1 MPGASPR
8 SSPSWRPEGEET
20 RPLKYFARKFGM
32 LLVTLFVALSLN
44 FLLPRL
50 MPGDPARALLDKMES
65 IPPEQ
70 LDSIR
75 AAFGLDTDKPL
86 IVQYGNYL
94 RNTLRGD
101 LGVSFSRF
109 PIPVSEVMSVALPW
123 SIGLMGLCTIISFA
137 LGTAIGVAAA
147 WKRKTRLASFTVGFF
162 SFVRSFPYFWLGL
175 VLIYTLAFKLRLF
188 PLGNAYDVNAAR
200 GSLAWWL
207 SVVRHGALPALT
219 IIISSLGAWILRMR
233 NNMIN
238 VLAEDYV
245 TVALAKG
252 LPLQRIKSMYAAKNA
267 ILPSV
272 TGFAMSLGFVIG
284 GGLVTEMVFA
294 YPGIGYMLYQA
305 VNAKDYPLMQAIF
318 LFIAVAVL
326 IANFLA
332 DIAVMILDPRV
343 RDGAK

>member
-1 MPGASPR
+1 M
-8 SSPSWRPEGEET
+8 
-20 RPLKYFARKFGM
+20 KYFLRKLG
-32 LLVTLFVALSLN
+32 LLAFTLFVSVSLN
-44 FLLPRL
+44 FFLPRM
-50 MPGDPARALLDKMES
+50 MPGDPARALLDKMENLQ
-65 IPPEQ
+65 PEQ
-70 LDSIR
+70 LDTIR
-75 AAFGLDTDKPL
+75 AAFGLDTDDPL
-86 IVQYGNYL
+86 IVQYGRYL

-101 LGVSFSRF
+101 LGTSFSRF
-109 PIPVSEVMSVALPW
+109 PTPVSEVMRVALPW
-123 SIGLMGLCTIISFA
+123 SIGLMGICTVISFSV
-137 LGTAIGVAAA
+137 GTIVGIGAA
-147 WKRKTRLASFTVGFF
+147 WRRETKLASITVGFF

-175 VLIYTLAFKLRLF
+175 VFIYFFAFKARIF
-188 PLGNAYDVNAAR
+188 PIGSAYDVEAAR
-200 GSLAWWL
+200 GSASWWL
-207 SVVRHGALPALT
+207 SVLRHGALPAMT
-219 IIISSLGAWILRMR
+219 IVVSSLGAWILTMR

-238 VLAEDYV
+238 VLAEDYI
-245 TVALAKG
+245 TVAMAKG

-326 IANFLA
+326 IANFAA

>member
-1 MPGASPR
+1 
-8 SSPSWRPEGEET
+8 
-20 RPLKYFARKFGM
+20 LKYFLRKLG
-32 LLVTLFVALSLN
+32 LLAFTLFVSVSLN
-44 FLLPRL
+44 FFLPRM
-50 MPGDPARALLDKMES
+50 MPGDPARALLDKMENLQ
-65 IPPEQ
+65 PEQ
-70 LDSIR
+70 LDTIR
-75 AAFGLDTDKPL
+75 AAFGLDTDDPL
-86 IVQYGNYL
+86 IVQYGRYL

-101 LGVSFSRF
+101 LGTSFSRF
-109 PIPVSEVMSVALPW
+109 PTPVSEVMRVALPW
-123 SIGLMGLCTIISFA
+123 SIGLMGICTVISFSV
-137 LGTAIGVAAA
+137 GTIVGIGAA
-147 WKRKTRLASFTVGFF
+147 WRRETKLASITVGFF

-175 VLIYTLAFKLRLF
+175 VFIYFFAFKARIF
-188 PLGNAYDVNAAR
+188 PIGSAYDVEAAR
-200 GSLAWWL
+200 GSASWWL
-207 SVVRHGALPALT
+207 SVLRHGALPAMT
-219 IIISSLGAWILRMR
+219 IVVSSLGAWILTMR

-238 VLAEDYV
+238 VLAEDYI
-245 TVALAKG
+245 TVAMAKG

-326 IANFLA
+326 IANFAA